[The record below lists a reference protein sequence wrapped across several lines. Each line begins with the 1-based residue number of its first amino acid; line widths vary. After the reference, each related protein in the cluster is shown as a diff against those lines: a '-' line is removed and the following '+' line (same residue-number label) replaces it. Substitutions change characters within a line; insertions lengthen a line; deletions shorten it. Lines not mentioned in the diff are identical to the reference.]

1 MIVKSAEFVTSVA
14 NKNYYKSDLNEVAF
28 VGRSNV
34 GKSSLINFIVNR
46 KHLAKTS
53 SMPGKT
59 SLINYFLVNNSFLL
73 VDLPGYGYAEVSK
86 REKSNWAEFLE
97 EYLKTS
103 KNLKCVYLLLDI
115 RRTPTQQDEQ
125 MLKFLYFNRI
135 STKVVIT
142 KTDTLSKA
150 QVSNQLQIICS
161 KLAITKNDIILT
173 SSQDKKG
180 HKELLDSIESFVCE
194 KSYIRWIKNLKIL
207 RRIAIKRKFWFDGW
221 D

>member
-1 MIVKSAEFVTSVA
+1 MVIKSAEFVTSVA
-14 NKNYYKSDLNEVAF
+14 DTNYYKSDYNEVAF

-46 KHLAKTS
+46 KKLARAS

-59 SLINYFLVNNSFLL
+59 TLINYYLVNKQFLL

-86 REKSNWAEFLE
+86 GEKTNWGEFLE

-103 KNLKCVYLLLDI
+103 ENLKCVYLLLDI
-115 RRTPTQQDEQ
+115 RRTPTAQDEQ

-135 STKVVIT
+135 STKVVVT
-142 KTDTLSKA
+142 KVDTLSKA

-161 KLAITKNDIILT
+161 KLGITRRDVIVT
-173 SSQDKKG
+173 SSQDKEG
-180 HKELLDSIESFVCE
+180 HKDLLDSIEQFV
-194 KSYIRWIKNLKIL
+194 NQ
-207 RRIAIKRKFWFDGW
+207 
-221 D
+221 

>member
-1 MIVKSAEFVTSVA
+1 MVIKSAEFVTSVA
-14 NKNYYKSDLNEVAF
+14 DTNYYKSDYNEVAF

-46 KHLAKTS
+46 KKMARAS

-59 SLINYFLVNNSFLL
+59 TLINYYLVNKQFLL

-86 REKSNWAEFLE
+86 GEKTNWGEFLE

-103 KNLKCVYLLLDI
+103 EKLKCVYLLLDI
-115 RRTPTQQDEQ
+115 RRTPTAQDEQ

-135 STKVVIT
+135 STKVVVT
-142 KTDTLSKA
+142 KIDTLSKA

-161 KLAITKNDIILT
+161 KLGITRRDVIVT
-173 SSQDKKG
+173 SSQDKAG
-180 HKELLDSIESFVCE
+180 HKDLLDSIEQFV
-194 KSYIRWIKNLKIL
+194 NQ
-207 RRIAIKRKFWFDGW
+207 
-221 D
+221 

>member
-1 MIVKSAEFVTSVA
+1 MVIKSAEFVTSVA
-14 NKNYYKSDLNEVAF
+14 DTNYYQSDLNEVAF

-46 KHLAKTS
+46 KKLAKTS

-59 SLINYFLVNNSFLL
+59 SLINYFLVNKSFLL

-86 REKSNWAEFLE
+86 GQKTNWAEFLE

-115 RRTPTQQDEQ
+115 RRTPTAQDEQ

-135 STKVVIT
+135 STKVVVT
-142 KTDTLSKA
+142 KIDTLSKA

-161 KLAITKNDIILT
+161 KLGITRKDIIVT
-173 SSQDKKG
+173 SSQDREG
-180 HKELLDSIESFVCE
+180 HKDLLDSIEQFVSQE
-194 KSYIRWIKNLKIL
+194 
-207 RRIAIKRKFWFDGW
+207 
-221 D
+221 

>member
-1 MIVKSAEFVTSVA
+1 MVIKSAEFVTSVA
-14 NKNYYKSDLNEVAF
+14 DTNYYQSDLNEVAF

-46 KHLAKTS
+46 KKLAKTS

-59 SLINYFLVNNSFLL
+59 SLINYFLVNKSFLL

-86 REKSNWAEFLE
+86 GQKTNWAEFLE

-115 RRTPTQQDEQ
+115 RRTPTAQDEQ

-135 STKVVIT
+135 STKVVVT
-142 KTDTLSKA
+142 KVDTLSKA

-161 KLAITKNDIILT
+161 KLGITRKDIIVT
-173 SSQDKKG
+173 SSQDREG
-180 HKELLDSIESFVCE
+180 HKDLLDSIEQFVTQE
-194 KSYIRWIKNLKIL
+194 
-207 RRIAIKRKFWFDGW
+207 
-221 D
+221 